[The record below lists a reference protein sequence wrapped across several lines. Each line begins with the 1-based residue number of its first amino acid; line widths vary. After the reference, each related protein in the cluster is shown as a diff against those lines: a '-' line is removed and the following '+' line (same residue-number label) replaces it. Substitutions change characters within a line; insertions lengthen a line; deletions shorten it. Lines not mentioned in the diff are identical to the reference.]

1 MGASLAAPR
10 GQAVSAGDPNN
21 LFFGSYREV
30 FARDLYEA
38 WTALLTD
45 GDLQTARDAVNF
57 LLTRQQLADGSMPR
71 NSLLNGRVAP
81 DSFGS
86 QLDEAAYPILMAYQL
101 RMTDAPLYANHIR
114 PAIDFLIAHGPAFGV
129 ERWEEQSGYSPS
141 TIAAEVAGLVAG
153 ANLAD
158 ANGDTITAAVA
169 RGAADDWQRSLP
181 GWARTSSGPLAGN
194 PYYIRLSKTGDP
206 NAAISYNLGNGG
218 PTLDQRTV
226 IDQGFLEIVRLRP
239 ASPAPPAIAESLRVV
254 DATIPA
260 PTAPSTDW
268 HRFHT
273 EQHCQRSNDG

>member
-1 MGASLAAPR
+1 
-10 GQAVSAGDPNN
+10 
-21 LFFGSYREV
+21 
-30 FARDLYEA
+30 
-38 WTALLTD
+38 
-45 GDLQTARDAVNF
+45 
-57 LLTRQQLADGSMPR
+57 MPR

-101 RMTDAPLYANHIR
+101 RMSDAPLYANHIR
-114 PAIDFLIAHGPAFGV
+114 PAIDFLIVHGPPWGV
-129 ERWEEQSGYSPS
+129 ERWEAQRGYSPS

-153 ANLAD
+153 ANLAE
-158 ANGDTITAAVA
+158 ANGDTIPAAVA

-226 IDQGFLEIVRLRP
+226 IDQGFLEMVRLGLV
-239 ASPAPPAIAESLRVV
+239 SPADSAIAESLRVV
-254 DATIPA
+254 DATLRATTTTGPR
-260 PTAPSTDW
+260 W
-268 HRFHT
+268 HRYNS
-273 EQHCQRSNDG
+273 HC